1 MDVRFLHLRND
12 VPIALQSQ
20 YGRKVLFCC
29 GKTVRATTDVVGS
42 GLVVHQYILECIGGT
57 SDDEILSQQASGF
70 GNGHVELTEVNPIGL
85 DLFHD
90 FYMIVDDEGSP
101 MLPAH
106 CQCFLRDGQDFFGR
120 SILHAE
126 LDPSAST
133 FKGDAYRVEISV
145 SAGIMSDELYHGL
158 TLRKPL

>member
-1 MDVRFLHLRND
+1 MDARFLHLRNNAT
-12 VPIALQSQ
+12 IAFQSQ
-20 YGRKVLFCC
+20 YGRKVLLGG
-29 GKTVRATTDVVGS
+29 GKPERSAPDVVGS

-57 SDDEILSQQASGF
+57 SDDEVLSQQASGF
-70 GNGHVELTEVNPIGL
+70 GNGHVELAEVNPIGF

-90 FYMIVDDEGSP
+90 FYMIVDDESSP
-101 MLPAH
+101 ILPAH